1 MGGKVRRNEKGVTF
15 IESIL
20 AVLLL
25 GILMSWQGDFF
36 INLYRNYLSFNKE
49 VQLMNEAKV
58 VEDFIREIIRTA
70 DKVIITG
77 RADGRIIEVQS
88 EDKQTL
94 EGQEF
99 DLVKIKGIQYLTSN
113 QVKTVYIMLEPIISP
128 SITQGKYRLVYRVG
142 SESGT
147 YNLISDQIETIKLFK
162 SSQSNFI
169 KFNMVFNQSD
179 EINSEKRVIQV
190 FTESLRYK

>member
-94 EGQEF
+94 ECQEF